1 MAGRCYALS
10 YTSSRGT
17 THFRVDQEVGCRA
30 PEDAT
35 KYIKAVADFLCRP
48 GEQVKMIRSQHAVD
62 GEWGNLPA
70 GPDPSASE
78 DDDG

>member
-35 KYIKAVADFLCRP
+35 KYSKAVADFLCRP

-62 GEWGNLPA
+62 GEWGDLPA
-70 GPDPSASE
+70 HGAASR
-78 DDDG
+78 DDDGED